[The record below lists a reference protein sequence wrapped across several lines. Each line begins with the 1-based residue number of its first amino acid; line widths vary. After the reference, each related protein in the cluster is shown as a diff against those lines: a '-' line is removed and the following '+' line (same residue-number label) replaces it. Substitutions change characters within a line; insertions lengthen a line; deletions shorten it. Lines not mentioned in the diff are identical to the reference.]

1 MVFSSPDPP
10 SKIIKITAPAKTDGK
25 NLKAPASGRNMLL
38 KDNTT
43 YRLLIPPATFTD
55 FFGLTNDTIKFN
67 FKTKEEKYYGTVK
80 LNLKFSETT
89 GNYLVQLLDDKEN
102 VIRENS
108 ISKPGVI
115 FYDFLY
121 PQPYKLKV
129 IVDRNGN
136 GKWDPGNYLK
146 KQQPE
151 KVIYNTEAVNIRSN
165 WDLDLDWNII
175 EPK

>member
-1 MVFSSPDPP
+1 
-10 SKIIKITAPAKTDGK
+10 
-25 NLKAPASGRNMLL
+25 
-38 KDNTT
+38 
-43 YRLLIPPATFTD
+43 
-55 FFGLTNDTIKFN
+55 
-67 FKTKEEKYYGTVK
+67 
-80 LNLKFSETT
+80 
-89 GNYLVQLLDDKEN
+89 
-102 VIRENS
+102 
-108 ISKPGVI
+108 VI

-129 IVDRNGN
+129 ILDKNGN

-165 WDLDLDWNII
+165 WDLDLEWNII